1 MLHNMLHKLNDL
13 ILVKIVSRPSK
24 VCKTPYVADIELE
37 DGTIVQAHCASLG
50 CCGLC
55 EKDCYVYAS
64 PMKSNCAQSK
74 SKVCSYKIYLANFYE
89 EKQIGGQVITNN
101 QLIGIDPKLAET
113 LVENALTQNYLK
125 TLTHIR
131 TYKREVCL
139 LNSRFDFAGID
150 EHGNYFVLEVKNV
163 PLADYADVSSTE
175 RKKMV
180 KNGDFA
186 NLDINKKISYFPD
199 GYRKKKG
206 EVVSERALKHI
217 NELAEI
223 SHSKIFRPIICF
235 VIQRTDVS
243 SFQASL
249 LDPIY
254 KAAFND
260 AISQGVEVIVLVVSW
275 NAQGEASF
283 VTCDLPINY

>member
-1 MLHNMLHKLNDL
+1 MLHKLNDL